1 MKNLLNI
8 AQIDLARQKE
18 TIEFVKSYLDFIKA
32 CGYNAVVFY
41 MESVV
46 RTPDTSFFDPEETY
60 SMEEMKEMVDY
71 GLSLGLDVIPDYE
84 NLAHIEKVLKYKELE
99 HLKEF
104 QDHTKG
110 RNLYGKC
117 RDGCISNPELLKFF
131 NKYITDVNSL
141 FKSEY
146 VIVCMDEAFD
156 MGMCE
161 KCKARIEKGETK
173 YDMFLKHVLD
183 TYELV
188 KGLGKR
194 LIIADDF
201 FQYMNIAE
209 DLPKDIM
216 IVNWNYGYIDDEQDG
231 LWVDQVKND
240 WLSYYDRI
248 GLDYICCIK
257 SFIGSPTYN
266 IDSFYDYVKNKKNF
280 KGFAN
285 TVWCRSDN
293 FYQQDYPLIEYTAKL
308 VNGEVSN
315 RENLT
320 IDEYDDRVKI
330 YSKMLKCSERCAE
343 SILAYENSGSLGNP
357 FGNTTFADT
366 LENRAARQ
374 TARLLIRD
382 IKKELREPT
391 DLSSQI
397 LMDIYYTLLE
407 KFDNARLS
415 KINNMVYKCYQ
426 TGEDQTEFIPIILE
440 IRKNFEDRNEF
451 LKMMWEKYRKGIKS
465 VDGDFERRLAAPFKK
480 IDALIE
486 KLKKNE
492 TKGILYYEYLM
503 AEAWQTSKTR
513 LTVKYV
519 GVDEEEVIYNGGLK
533 SLNVK
538 PGISTL
544 KVETKN
550 LPIEY
555 VKCALYG
562 EGHICPVRLRH
573 YAQGVKYTADSVEY
587 ISGHVEKMEKVITNG
602 TEFATLG
609 IPNGDYHFNNH
620 EKSKE
625 VHEIKV
631 GFRVL

>member
-8 AQIDLARQKE
+8 IQIDLARQKE
-18 TIEFVKSYLDFIKA
+18 TVEFVKSYLDFAKA

-426 TGEDQTEFIPIILE
+426 TGEDQTEFIPTILE

-465 VDGDFERRLAAPFKK
+465 VDGDFERRLEAPFKK

-533 SLNVK
+533 TLNVK
-538 PGISTL
+538 PGITTL

-550 LPIEY
+550 MPIEY

>member
-1 MKNLLNI
+1 
-8 AQIDLARQKE
+8 
-18 TIEFVKSYLDFIKA
+18 
-32 CGYNAVVFY
+32 
-41 MESVV
+41 
-46 RTPDTSFFDPEETY
+46 
-60 SMEEMKEMVDY
+60 
-71 GLSLGLDVIPDYE
+71 
-84 NLAHIEKVLKYKELE
+84 
-99 HLKEF
+99 
-104 QDHTKG
+104 
-110 RNLYGKC
+110 
-117 RDGCISNPELLKFF
+117 
-131 NKYITDVNSL
+131 
-141 FKSEY
+141 
-146 VIVCMDEAFD
+146 
-156 MGMCE
+156 
-161 KCKARIEKGETK
+161 
-173 YDMFLKHVLD
+173 
-183 TYELV
+183 
-188 KGLGKR
+188 
-194 LIIADDF
+194 
-201 FQYMNIAE
+201 
-209 DLPKDIM
+209 
-216 IVNWNYGYIDDEQDG
+216 
-231 LWVDQVKND
+231 
-240 WLSYYDRI
+240 
-248 GLDYICCIK
+248 
-257 SFIGSPTYN
+257 
-266 IDSFYDYVKNKKNF
+266 
-280 KGFAN
+280 
-285 TVWCRSDN
+285 
-293 FYQQDYPLIEYTAKL
+293 
-308 VNGEVSN
+308 
-315 RENLT
+315 
-320 IDEYDDRVKI
+320 
-330 YSKMLKCSERCAE
+330 
-343 SILAYENSGSLGNP
+343 
-357 FGNTTFADT
+357 
-366 LENRAARQ
+366 
-374 TARLLIRD
+374 
-382 IKKELREPT
+382 
-391 DLSSQI
+391 
-397 LMDIYYTLLE
+397 MDIYYTLLE

-465 VDGDFERRLAAPFKK
+465 VDGDFERRLEAPFKK

-538 PGISTL
+538 PGVSTL

-550 LPIEY
+550 MPIEY